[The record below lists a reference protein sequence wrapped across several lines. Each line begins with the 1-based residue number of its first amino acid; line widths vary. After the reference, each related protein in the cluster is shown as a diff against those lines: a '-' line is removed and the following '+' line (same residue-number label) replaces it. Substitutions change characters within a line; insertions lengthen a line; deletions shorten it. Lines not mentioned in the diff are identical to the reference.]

1 MKVFLARTLISLVL
15 LALSVSWGAVILMA
29 ADAARPFLDEGSVG
43 GMASTIFFV
52 GVLALFGIVSKVT
65 RGLHI

>member
-1 MKVFLARTLISLVL
+1 MKVFLVRTMISLVL
-15 LALSVSWGAVILMA
+15 IALSVSWGAMILMA

-43 GMASTIFFV
+43 EMASTIFFV